1 MRIARA
7 GIRIER
13 VTEADDALVADVA
26 ALLPQLAPHRKPPD
40 LVALRELVAAPLTHL
55 LVARSEDGG
64 EMLGMLTL
72 LLYRIPTG
80 FRGWIHD
87 VVVDGDARGRG
98 IGEALTLEA
107 MQIARDSGAVAV
119 ELTTRPERAAANRLY
134 RRLGFE
140 PRDTNCYVWH
150 P

>member
-1 MRIARA
+1 M
-7 GIRIER
+7 RIER
-13 VTEADDALVADVA
+13 VIEPDDALVAGIA
-26 ALLPQLAPHRKPPD
+26 ALLPQLAPHRTPPD
-40 LVALRELVAAPLTHL
+40 LFALRELVAAPLTYL

-64 EMLGMLTL
+64 DVVGMLTL

-107 MQIARDSGAVAV
+107 LRIARDEGAIAV
-119 ELTTRPERAAANRLY
+119 ELTTRPEREAANRLY

>member
-1 MRIARA
+1 M
-7 GIRIER
+7 RIER
-13 VTEADDALVADVA
+13 VTEADDALVASVA
-26 ALLPQLAPHRKPPD
+26 ALLPQLAPQRRPPD
-40 LVALRELVAAPLTHL
+40 LVALRELLAAPLTYL
-55 LVARSEDGG
+55 LVARPDNGG
-64 EMLGMLTL
+64 DVLGMLTL

-107 MQIARDSGAVAV
+107 LRIARDEGAIAV
-119 ELTTRPERAAANRLY
+119 ELTTRPEREAANRLY

>member
-1 MRIARA
+1 M
-7 GIRIER
+7 RIER
-13 VTEADDALVADVA
+13 VTEADDELVAGVA
-26 ALLPQLAPHRKPPD
+26 ALLPQLAPHRTPPD
-40 LVALRELVAAPLTHL
+40 LAALRELLAAPLTYL
-55 LVARSEDGG
+55 LVARSDDRGD
-64 EMLGMLTL
+64 MLGMLTL

-87 VVVDGDARGRG
+87 VVVDDEARGRG

-107 MQIARDSGAVAV
+107 LRIARDEGAIAV
-119 ELTTRPERAAANRLY
+119 ELTTRPEREAANRLY

-150 P
+150 L